1 MTAHRSRR
9 RVVVRGVVQGVG
21 FRPFVYT
28 TAAELALSG
37 SVSNDSSGVI
47 VEIEGAP
54 ADLDEF
60 VRRVLDNPP
69 PLAVVESVEQ
79 QTIALCG
86 GTGFHIADTTR
97 DGGGR
102 TLASP
107 DVALCADCASELA
120 DPANRRHRHPFINC
134 TNCGPRFT
142 IIASL
147 PYDRDRTSMA
157 DFPMCARCAREYAD
171 PTDRRFHAQPIAC
184 PDCGPTL
191 AYTGPGVGDPLI
203 AARKLLRDG
212 GILAVKGIGG
222 YHLACDATN
231 EAAVAELRKRKQRG
245 DKPFAVMVANV
256 DSARAIVEVDATA
269 AALLTS
275 PARPIVLLARRVA
288 GAAGG
293 PQADLPGPSGPGSAR
308 AASPA
313 PPAES
318 AWSPEQAESVVPV
331 GIIEVD
337 QQGRVQSGTR
347 IGVESGASPVT
358 DGPETMVGLERG
370 HHGPPTVRAD
380 MAQAAQTDDV
390 SLIERAWPSGR
401 VFPADSVAPRNPDLG
416 VMIAYAPLHLLLFGL
431 PDDPPGPQV
440 LVMTSGNLGGEP
452 ICYDDNDART
462 RLAGLADGWLSHNR
476 RILVPCDD
484 SVVRLVDGME
494 LPVRRSRGYAP
505 LPLALP
511 IPMPPTLAVGAD
523 LKNTC
528 AVADGRYAWLSQHIG
543 DMDDLATLRAFDDA
557 EHHLE
562 QLTGVQPTQIVADAH
577 PRYRSTAW
585 AQRNAGD
592 RPVRLVQHHH
602 AHIASVMGEHGLGAA
617 ATVLG
622 IAFDGTGFGPDGA
635 VWGGEVLAAGYKGF
649 RRLAHL
655 KYAPLAGGDVSVH
668 RPYRMA
674 LAHLWA
680 AGIDWSESIPSVH
693 ACPADERAV
702 LTHQFETGLGC
713 VPTSSMGRLFDAVS
727 SLAGVRHVVDYEA
740 QAAIELEGLA
750 RGVTDYGVGYRFA
763 VEAELADAVPAL
775 RDSVGYRVAPDAE
788 LADAAPALRDSAGCR
803 VAPDAELPDAAP
815 ALRDSA
821 GYRVAP
827 DAAPGDAVPALR
839 DSAGYRFALDT
850 ESTDAAPAVIDPASV
865 LAAVVAD
872 VAHGV
877 SPAVIGARFHDAVA
891 HLILE
896 LAVAYSTPSTPVALS
911 GGVFQNAL
919 LLSRSRA
926 LLQDNG
932 FHVISHRRLPP
943 NDGGLAFG
951 QLLAVSAG

>member
-1 MTAHRSRR
+1 MTVLRSRR

-37 SVSNDSSGVI
+37 RVSNDSSGVI
-47 VEIEGAP
+47 VEIEGVP

-60 VRRVLDNPP
+60 VRRVADGPP
-69 PLAVVESVEQ
+69 PLAVVESIEQ
-79 QTIALCG
+79 QDIPLRG

-97 DGGGR
+97 DGAGR

-107 DVALCADCASELA
+107 DVALCADCARELA
-120 DPANRRHRHPFINC
+120 DLANRRYRHPFINC

-142 IIASL
+142 IIATL
-147 PYDRDRTSMA
+147 PYDRPQTSMA
-157 DFPMCARCAREYAD
+157 DFPMCTDCAREYAD

-184 PDCGPTL
+184 PNCGPTL
-191 AYTGPGVGDPLI
+191 AYTGPGDPLT
-203 AARKLLRDG
+203 AARNLLRDG

-231 EAAVAELRKRKQRG
+231 ESAVAELRKRKRRG
-245 DKPFAVMVANV
+245 DKPFAVMAP
-256 DSARAIVEVDATA
+256 DLDTAGTIVEVDPAA

-275 PARPIVLLARRVA
+275 PARPIVLLARRDSA
-288 GAAGG
+288 GPTAQ
-293 PQADLPGPSGPGSAR
+293 PR
-308 AASPA
+308 PA
-313 PPAES
+313 
-318 AWSPEQAESVVPV
+318 
-331 GIIEVD
+331 
-337 QQGRVQSGTR
+337 GRVL
-347 IGVESGASPVT
+347 P
-358 DGPETMVGLERG
+358 
-370 HHGPPTVRAD
+370 
-380 MAQAAQTDDV
+380 AA
-390 SLIERAWPSGR
+390 
-401 VFPADSVAPRNPDLG
+401 SVAPRNPDLG

-431 PDDPPGPQV
+431 PGDPPGPQI

-462 RLAGLADGWLSHNR
+462 RLTGLADGWLSHNR

-484 SVVRLVDGME
+484 SVVRLVDGVE

-562 QLTGVQPTQIVADAH
+562 QLTGVRPVQIVADAH

-635 VWGGEVLAAGYKGF
+635 VWGGEVLAADYKGF

-680 AGIDWSESIPSVH
+680 AGIEWSESIPSVR

-702 LTHQFETGLGC
+702 LAHQFETGLGC

-750 RGVTDYGVGYRFA
+750 RGVSDDTGYRFA
-763 VEAELADAVPAL
+763 IDTET
-775 RDSVGYRVAPDAE
+775 
-788 LADAAPALRDSAGCR
+788 APAL
-803 VAPDAELPDAAP
+803 L
-815 ALRDSA
+815 
-821 GYRVAP
+821 
-827 DAAPGDAVPALR
+827 
-839 DSAGYRFALDT
+839 
-850 ESTDAAPAVIDPASV
+850 DPAPV

-872 VAHGV
+872 AAHGI
-877 SPAVIGARFHDAVA
+877 PAAVIGARFHDAVA
-891 HLILE
+891 HLILQ
-896 LAVAYSTPSTPVALS
+896 LAVSYSTPSTPVALS

-919 LLSRSRA
+919 LLTRSRA

-951 QLLAVSAG
+951 QLLAISAG

>member
-1 MTAHRSRR
+1 MTVHRSRR
-9 RVVVRGVVQGVG
+9 KVVVRGVVQGVG

-28 TAAELALSG
+28 TAAELALAG
-37 SVSNDSSGVI
+37 RVSNDSSGVLI
-47 VEIEGAP
+47 EIEGAP

-60 VRRVLDNPP
+60 VRRVRESPP

-79 QTIALCG
+79 QTIPLRG

-97 DGGGR
+97 DGAGR

-107 DVALCADCASELA
+107 DVALCADCARELA
-120 DPANRRHRHPFINC
+120 DPDNRRHRHPFINC

-142 IIASL
+142 IIATL
-147 PYDRDRTSMA
+147 PYDRPHTSMA
-157 DFPMCARCAREYAD
+157 DFPMCADCAREYAD
-171 PTDRRFHAQPIAC
+171 PTNRRFHAQPIAC
-184 PDCGPTL
+184 PNCGPTL
-191 AYTGPGVGDPLI
+191 AYTGTGDPLT
-203 AARKLLRDG
+203 AARNLLRDG

-231 EAAVAELRKRKQRG
+231 ESAVAELRKRKRRG
-245 DKPFAVMVANV
+245 DKPFAVMVP
-256 DSARAIVEVDATA
+256 DLDTARAIVEVDPA
-269 AALLTS
+269 AATLLTS
-275 PARPIVLLARRVA
+275 PARPIVLLARLDSA
-288 GAAGG
+288 GPATS
-293 PQADLPGPSGPGSAR
+293 ADGLQSPGRLWSTDGS
-308 AASPA
+308 
-313 PPAES
+313 
-318 AWSPEQAESVVPV
+318 Q
-331 GIIEVD
+331 
-337 QQGRVQSGTR
+337 
-347 IGVESGASPVT
+347 VT
-358 DGPETMVGLERG
+358 DGPLAADGMHAVGTLPGLDAR
-370 HHGPPTVRAD
+370 R
-380 MAQAAQTDDV
+380 V
-390 SLIERAWPSGR
+390 SAGPSGSESGARGDVLRAEGPGPAGR
-401 VFPADSVAPRNPDLG
+401 VIPATSVAPRNPDLG

-431 PDDPPGPQV
+431 PGDPPGPQV

-452 ICYDDNDART
+452 ICYDDNDARA
-462 RLAGLADGWLSHNR
+462 RLTGLADGWLSHNR

-484 SVVRLVDGME
+484 SVVRLVDGIE

-562 QLTGVQPTQIVADAH
+562 QLTGVQPSQLVADAH

-635 VWGGEVLAAGYKGF
+635 VWGGEVLSAGYKGF

-655 KYAPLAGGDVSVH
+655 RYAPLAGGDVSVH

-680 AGIDWSESIPSVH
+680 AGIDWSESIPSVR
-693 ACPADERAV
+693 ACPADERTV
-702 LTHQFETGLGC
+702 LAHQFETGLGC

-750 RGVTDYGVGYRFA
+750 RGVSDDLGYRFTID
-763 VEAELADAVPAL
+763 AD
-775 RDSVGYRVAPDAE
+775 E
-788 LADAAPALRDSAGCR
+788 TAPAL
-803 VAPDAELPDAAP
+803 
-815 ALRDSA
+815 
-821 GYRVAP
+821 
-827 DAAPGDAVPALR
+827 
-839 DSAGYRFALDT
+839 LDPT
-850 ESTDAAPAVIDPASV
+850 PV

-872 VAHGV
+872 AAHGV
-877 SPAVIGARFHDAVA
+877 PAAVIGARFHHAVA
-891 HLILE
+891 HLILQ
-896 LAVAYSTPSTPVALS
+896 LAVAYSAPSTPVALS

-919 LLSRSRA
+919 LLARSRA

-932 FHVISHRRLPP
+932 FHVITHRRLPP

>member
-9 RVVVRGVVQGVG
+9 KVVVRGVVQGVG

-37 SVSNDSSGVI
+37 RVSNDSSGVL

-60 VRRVLDNPP
+60 VRRVRVHPP

-79 QTIALCG
+79 ETIPLRG

-97 DGGGR
+97 DGVGR

-107 DVALCADCASELA
+107 DVALCAECARELA
-120 DPANRRHRHPFINC
+120 DPADRRYRHPFINC

-147 PYDRDRTSMA
+147 PYDRPHTSMA
-157 DFPMCARCAREYAD
+157 DFPMCARCAAEYAD
-171 PTDRRFHAQPIAC
+171 PANRRFHAQPIAC

-191 AYTGPGVGDPLI
+191 AYTAPGDPLT
-203 AARKLLRDG
+203 AARHLLRDG

-231 EAAVAELRKRKQRG
+231 ESAVAELRRRKCRG
-245 DKPFAVMVANV
+245 DKPFAIMVP
-256 DSARAIVEVDATA
+256 DLDTARAIVEVDAAA

-275 PARPIVLLARRVA
+275 PARPIVLLARCGGLSSAPAVDDSRAA
-288 GAAGG
+288 GARRAVDARSTAGRVPTELG
-293 PQADLPGPSGPGSAR
+293 ATAPPPVRPGAESIEQSARLESAVSVGVAEADRPVPGRPDIRIGSAGR
-308 AASPA
+308 PDAVNEVAPAA
-313 PPAES
+313 
-318 AWSPEQAESVVPV
+318 
-331 GIIEVD
+331 
-337 QQGRVQSGTR
+337 
-347 IGVESGASPVT
+347 
-358 DGPETMVGLERG
+358 
-370 HHGPPTVRAD
+370 
-380 MAQAAQTDDV
+380 
-390 SLIERAWPSGR
+390 
-401 VFPADSVAPRNPDLG
+401 SVAPGNPDLG

-431 PDDPPGPQV
+431 PGDPPGPRV

-452 ICYDDNDART
+452 ICYDDEDARA
-462 RLAGLADGWLSHNR
+462 RLTGLADGWLSHNR

-484 SVVRLVDGME
+484 SVVRLVDGIE

-562 QLTGVQPTQIVADAH
+562 QLTGVEPIQIVADAH
-577 PRYRSTAW
+577 PGYRSTAW
-585 AQRNAGD
+585 ARRHAGD

-680 AGIDWSESIPSVH
+680 AGIEWSASIPSVR
-693 ACPADERAV
+693 ACPAGERGV
-702 LTHQFETGLGC
+702 LRHQFETGLGC

-750 RGVTDYGVGYRFA
+750 RGVSD
-763 VEAELADAVPAL
+763 D
-775 RDSVGYRVAPDAE
+775 
-788 LADAAPALRDSAGCR
+788 
-803 VAPDAELPDAAP
+803 
-815 ALRDSA
+815 
-821 GYRVAP
+821 
-827 DAAPGDAVPALR
+827 
-839 DSAGYRFALDT
+839 AGYRF
-850 ESTDAAPAVIDPASV
+850 EISTDEPALLDPAPV

-872 VAHGV
+872 AAQGI
-877 SPAVIGARFHDAVA
+877 PAAVIGARFHDAVA

-919 LLSRSRA
+919 LLARTRG

-932 FHVISHRRLPP
+932 FAVISQRRLPP

-951 QLLAVSAG
+951 QLLAVGAG